1 MHHLLSLFFIIII
14 FFFTLNKSIR
24 HLGCYQ
30 ANGVSI
36 DKIHLSNAEETEVA
50 LEWHLDDFTHCL
62 LQLRGTCNAFT
73 CSYKCINNVLIF

>member
-1 MHHLLSLFFIIII
+1 MHHLLSHF
-14 FFFTLNKSIR
+14 FFFTFNQSVR

-50 LEWHLDDFTHCL
+50 SEWHLDDFTQFNAAQRDMQCFY
-62 LQLRGTCNAFT
+62 LQLQMH
-73 CSYKCINNVLIF
+73 K